1 MTHRRHSANT
11 RTINRAIA
19 HLGLE
24 IVRGSGYAY
33 FVNKEGDQIG
43 ESVMVTYLSHLS
55 VAGWVN
61 DAIAELERHYE
72 VASYPDRIVN

>member
-1 MTHRRHSANT
+1 MTYRRYPANT
-11 RTINRAIA
+11 RSINRAIA

-24 IVRGSGYAY
+24 IVRGYGYAY

-43 ESVMVTYLSHLS
+43 ESVIVAYLSHQS
-55 VAGWVN
+55 VAAWVN
-61 DAIAELERHYE
+61 DAMLELERHYE